1 MILTVTLNTSI
12 DKAYIINSFEVGKVQ
27 RVEEVF
33 ATAGGKGL
41 NVARVVKSL
50 GEDVIATG
58 FVGGYSGEFIKSEL
72 DKEGIKH
79 DFVEV
84 DGETRTCINIINKTT
99 GVQTELLEPG
109 PLLNMIYQE
118 KFKDKYISLLDRCD
132 VVTISGSMPK
142 GISDNFYAEL
152 IKLAKDRDKKV
163 ILDTS
168 GKYLKEG
175 LKARPTVIK
184 PNRYEA
190 EDIYGKKIKDEKD
203 IIALMKTFIGDG
215 IEMAAITLGVEGG
228 YVATKDDVYRYIP
241 PEVKVKNAVGSG
253 DAMTAGL
260 AVGINKGYGEVETI
274 RFAVAIS
281 AANAM
286 TEATG
291 LVYKK
296 DVNDLLDDVII
307 NKLE

>member
-12 DKAYIINSFEVGKVQ
+12 DKAYIIDSFEVGKVQ

-190 EDIYGKKIKDEKD
+190 EDIYGKRIKDEKD
-203 IIALMKTFIGDG
+203 IIALMKTFIEDG

-307 NKLE
+307 NELE